1 MMNPVVAQSYN
12 VTVDQGSAPSNEA
25 TTQATSD
32 NQTYSFDVDI
42 SENKAS

>member
-12 VTVDQGSAPSNEA
+12 VTVEDSPPSNEA
-25 TTQATSD
+25 TIQATPN

-42 SENKAS
+42 SENKVT